1 MLAAI
6 DIGSNGVRMQVVR
19 LVDTTRF
26 ELVEYQRAPVRLGED
41 TFSQGYISE
50 QNIQAAIQALQRFRD
65 VIEHLGV
72 PRMRAVASSA
82 VREAE
87 NRDIFVDRIAQQT
100 GIQVEVISG
109 EEEARLVHLAV
120 TKVID
125 LHGKYAMLIEIGGGS
140 VEVVL
145 SEGETILSSESYR
158 LGTVRLLQKFG
169 CVTDD
174 LLSFSRLVREYAGL
188 ARQRL
193 DREIGTQR
201 LNMCIGTGGNV
212 EALGD
217 LRCRLLRRRSN
228 AFITLYEI
236 ETLIEAIGKM
246 TVQERIEKLGLRP
259 DRADVI
265 IPAGIVL
272 HMLARESGLRE
283 VRIPH
288 VGLKDGILWD
298 MLPAA
303 VVQRPSVEQ
312 QVRASALR
320 LAQKYRMDIQH
331 GMQVSQMALRL
342 FDQSEPLHRLG
353 SEEKL
358 LLEVA
363 ALLHDI
369 GQFIQ
374 PVDHEKHG
382 YYIVKNSPILGMTPR
397 QQDIVAQ
404 IIRYHRR
411 ESPSLKDEEFRALS
425 QRDRL
430 IVTKLTA
437 ILRLADSLDTSRS
450 HAVKDLTLVP
460 VDKNRWCLSIAG
472 ERDMLLEKWRISK
485 RKSLFEE
492 VFGVSLDIA

>member
-6 DIGSNGVRMQVVR
+6 DIGSNGVRMQIVR
-19 LVDTTRF
+19 LIDGSHF
-26 ELVEYQRAPVRLGED
+26 ELVDYQRAPVRLGED
-41 TFSQGYISE
+41 TFSVGRISE
-50 QNIQAAIQALQRFRD
+50 HNIEAAVQALQRFRD
-65 VIEHLGV
+65 ILEHLGV
-72 PRMRAVASSA
+72 PRVRAVASSA

-87 NRDIFVDRIAQQT
+87 NSDVFIDRIAQRT
-100 GIQVEVISG
+100 GIQVDVISG

-120 TKVID
+120 SKALDIR
-125 LHGKYAMLIEIGGGS
+125 GKYAMLIEIGGGS

-169 CVTDD
+169 CVIDD
-174 LLSFSRLVREYAGL
+174 LLSFSRLVREYAEL
-188 ARQRL
+188 ARQRI
-193 DREIGTQR
+193 DREIGSR
-201 LNMCIGTGGNV
+201 KLDLCIGTGGNA
-212 EALGD
+212 EALAD

-228 AFITLYEI
+228 AFITLEEI
-236 ETLIEAIGKM
+236 ETLIETIGKM
-246 TVQERIEKLGLRP
+246 TVQERIDKLGLRP

-283 VRIPH
+283 IRIPH
-288 VGLKDGILWD
+288 VGLKDGVLWD
-298 MLPAA
+298 MLPVA
-303 VVQRPSVEQ
+303 VAERAGREQ
-312 QVRASALR
+312 QVLTSAMR
-320 LAQKYRMDIQH
+320 LAQKYRMDVQH
-331 GMQVSQMALRL
+331 GKQVFQMALRL
-342 FDQSEPLHRLG
+342 FEQSEPLHRLG
-353 SEEKL
+353 GEEKM

-374 PVDHEKHG
+374 PADHEKHG
-382 YYIVKNSPILGMTPR
+382 YYIVKHSPILGLTPE
-397 QQDIVAQ
+397 QQHIIAQ

-411 ESPSLKDEEFRALS
+411 EPPSLKDEEFRALS

-430 IVTKLTA
+430 LVTKLTA

-450 HAVKDLTLVP
+450 HAVQDLTLTP
-460 VDKNRWCLSIAG
+460 LDKNRWRLSIKG
-472 ERDMLLEKWRISK
+472 ERDMLLEQWQLRK

-492 VFGVSLDIA
+492 VFGISLEIG